1 MKIKTANLLCALA
14 LILQVVGALFVLIL
28 LFMGK
33 LAECFPSSSDAGE
46 AIGAACVSIMAIF
59 FIVLAM
65 ICQAAAA
72 LVGLVTVFSGK
83 RKVSV
88 TVGTTFITIFSAAA
102 LALYFFTFVMTS
114 SAANSS
120 GTGIMGVSLWLSII
134 VCIYTVAVYIASG
147 AMKYKAITKKNNQT
161 ANPTFEEVKGESGE
175 KPAENFADNSTA
187 EEATYSKSEE
197 DENDE

>member
-14 LILQVVGALFVLIL
+14 LVLQVAGALFAFVLL
-28 LFMGK
+28 CMGK
-33 LAECFPSSSDAGE
+33 LSECFPSSSDAGE

-65 ICQAAAA
+65 VCQAAAS

-102 LALYFFTFVMTS
+102 IALYFFTFVMIS
-114 SAANSS
+114 SSANSS
-120 GTGIMGVSLWLSII
+120 GTGIMGVSLWFSII

-147 AMKYKAITKKNNQT
+147 AMKNKAISGKKKQ
-161 ANPTFEEVKGESGE
+161 ADKPAFEEVKGESGE
-175 KPAENFADNSTA
+175 KTAENFADNSTA

-197 DENDE
+197 DKK

>member
-1 MKIKTANLLCALA
+1 MKIKTANLLCTLA

-46 AIGAACVSIMAIF
+46 AIGAACVSIMSIF

-102 LALYFFTFVMTS
+102 LALYFFTFVMIS

-120 GTGIMGVSLWLSII
+120 GTGIMGVSLWFCII
-134 VCIYTVAVYIASG
+134 VCIYTIAVYIASG
-147 AMKYKAITKKNNQT
+147 AMKNKAITNKNNRT
-161 ANPTFEEVKGESGE
+161 DSPTFEEVKGESGE
-175 KPAENFADNSTA
+175 KPADNSDA

-197 DENDE
+197 DKNDE

>member
-102 LALYFFTFVMTS
+102 IALYFFTFVMIS
-114 SAANSS
+114 SSANSS
-120 GTGIMGVSLWLSII
+120 GTGIMGVSLWFCII
-134 VCIYTVAVYIASG
+134 VCIYTVAVYVASG
-147 AMKYKAITKKNNQT
+147 AMKNKAINKKNKQA

-175 KPAENFADNSTA
+175 KPAENLADNSTA

>member
-14 LILQVVGALFVLIL
+14 LVLQVAGALFAFVLL
-28 LFMGK
+28 CMGK
-33 LAECFPSSSDAGE
+33 LSECFPSSSDAGE
-46 AIGAACVSIMAIF
+46 AIGAACVSIMSVF
-59 FIVLAM
+59 FIALAM

-102 LALYFFTFVMTS
+102 IALYFFSFIMIL
-114 SAANSS
+114 SAASPS
-120 GTGIMGVSLWLSII
+120 GTGIMGVSLWLNII
-134 VCIYTVAVYIASG
+134 FCIYTIAIYIASG
-147 AMKYKAITKKNNQT
+147 AMKNKAISGKKKQ
-161 ANPTFEEVKGESGE
+161 ADKPAFEEVKGESCE
-175 KPAENFADNSTA
+175 KSVDNSSA

-197 DENDE
+197 DK

>member
-33 LAECFPSSSDAGE
+33 LSECFPSSSDAGE
-46 AIGAACVSIMAIF
+46 AIGAACVSIMSIF

-102 LALYFFTFVMTS
+102 LALYFFTFVMIS

-147 AMKYKAITKKNNQT
+147 VMKNKAITKKNNQA

-175 KPAENFADNSTA
+175 KSADNSDV

-197 DENDE
+197 DKNDE

>member
-33 LAECFPSSSDAGE
+33 LSECFPSSSDAGE
-46 AIGAACVSIMAIF
+46 AIGAACVSIMSIF

-102 LALYFFTFVMTS
+102 LALYFFTFVMIS

-120 GTGIMGVSLWLSII
+120 GTGIMGVSLWFSII

-147 AMKYKAITKKNNQT
+147 AMKYKAIAKKNNQT

-175 KPAENFADNSTA
+175 KSADNSDA

-197 DENDE
+197 DKNDE

>member
-33 LAECFPSSSDAGE
+33 LSECFPSSSDAGE
-46 AIGAACVSIMAIF
+46 AIGAACVSIMSIF

-102 LALYFFTFVMTS
+102 LALYFFTFVMIS

-147 AMKYKAITKKNNQT
+147 VMKNKAITKKNNQT

-175 KPAENFADNSTA
+175 KSADNSDA
-187 EEATYSKSEE
+187 EEAIYSKSEE
-197 DENDE
+197 DKNDE

>member
-33 LAECFPSSSDAGE
+33 LSECFPSSSDAGE
-46 AIGAACVSIMAIF
+46 AIGAACVSIMSIF

-102 LALYFFTFVMTS
+102 LALYFFTFVMIS

-147 AMKYKAITKKNNQT
+147 VMKNKAITKKNNQT

-175 KPAENFADNSTA
+175 KSADNSDA
-187 EEATYSKSEE
+187 EEVTYSKSEE
-197 DENDE
+197 DKNDE

>member
-33 LAECFPSSSDAGE
+33 LSECFPSSSDAGE
-46 AIGAACVSIMAIF
+46 AIGAACVSIMSIF

-102 LALYFFTFVMTS
+102 LALYFFTFVMIS

-147 AMKYKAITKKNNQT
+147 VMKNKAITKKNNQA
-161 ANPTFEEVKGESGE
+161 ANPTFEEVKGESSE
-175 KPAENFADNSTA
+175 KSADNSDV

-197 DENDE
+197 DKNDE

>member
-88 TVGTTFITIFSAAA
+88 TVGTTFITVFSAAA
-102 LALYFFTFVMTS
+102 IALYFFTFVMIS
-114 SAANSS
+114 SSANSS
-120 GTGIMGVSLWLSII
+120 GTGIMGVSLWFSII

-147 AMKYKAITKKNNQT
+147 AMKNKAITNKNKQ
-161 ANPTFEEVKGESGE
+161 AAQPAFEEVKGESGE
-175 KPAENFADNSTA
+175 KTADSLADNSTA

-197 DENDE
+197 DKNEE